1 LQDAL
6 AQLVAIP
13 ESQERVVLATG
24 GYLGEGFDDARL
36 DTLFLTLPVSWG
48 GTIAQYAGRLHRLHD
63 SKREVRIYDYADLC
77 RCWRGCSTGAARA
90 TKRSVTPFCCR
101 PARCPAGRPRC
112 HCRSQR
118 NGSAIMPP
126 ASDYAASVQRL
137 LRDGVDAPLG
147 ELFVHAACTFEEG
160 ATGVERARSASE
172 AFLYRRLQTLPDTA
186 GKFHLNVE
194 LPIPFDG
201 RGAME
206 VDLLSA
212 EARVAI
218 ELDGPQHLADPAA
231 YRRDR
236 RKDALLQEH
245 GYVVLRFLAED
256 VGKHLDD
263 VLDTLLRTLARR
275 QRDASPRHG

>member
-1 LQDAL
+1 ML
-6 AQLVAIP
+6 ARMFDRRCKGYEAVGYTILLPASAVPGWPP
-13 ESQERVVLATG
+13 EVP
-24 GYLGEGFDDARL
+24 
-36 DTLFLTLPVSWG
+36 LPVAADW
-48 GTIAQYAGRLHRLHD
+48 
-63 SKREVRIYDYADLC
+63 KR
-77 RCWRGCSTGAARA
+77 
-90 TKRSVTPFCCR
+90 
-101 PARCPAGRPRC
+101 
-112 HCRSQR
+112 
-118 NGSAIMPP
+118 
-126 ASDYAASVQRL
+126 DYAASVQRL

-147 ELFVHAACTFEEG
+147 ELFVHAACTFEAA

-201 RGAME
+201 RGGME
-206 VDLLSA
+206 VDLLA
-212 EARVAI
+212 TEARMAV
-218 ELDGPQHLADPAA
+218 ELDGPQHLADPEA

-275 QRDASPRHG
+275 QRDPSPRHG